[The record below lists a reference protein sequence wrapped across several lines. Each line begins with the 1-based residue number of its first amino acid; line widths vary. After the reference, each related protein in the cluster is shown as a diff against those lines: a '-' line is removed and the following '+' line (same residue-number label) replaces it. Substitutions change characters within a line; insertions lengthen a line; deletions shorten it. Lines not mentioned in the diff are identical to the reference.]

1 MNNIKK
7 YAFLSVLLLS
17 SALYGK
23 GVKERFNTAAKD
35 GNVAELTIILKDPA
49 QRTKLFTPKS
59 TVDMFGQALRR
70 NAKAGRL
77 AFVEEMFKDQDIR
90 EKYLLMYRDPKDW
103 IEVAYE
109 KAKNYPAIQ
118 TFLEQYR
125 MKKAEK

>member
-1 MNNIKK
+1 MKNIKK

-23 GVKERFNTAAKD
+23 GVKTRFNTAAKE

-49 QRTKLFTPKS
+49 QRAKLFKPES

-70 NAKAGRL
+70 SAKAGKL
-77 AFVEEMFKDQDIR
+77 AFVEAMLNDKEMR
-90 EKYLLMYRDPKDW
+90 EQYLLMYRDPKDW
-103 IEVAYE
+103 IEIAYE
-109 KAKNYPAIQ
+109 KAKDYPAIQ